1 LILARQQAERVTARF
16 LGIECGGT
24 RTVVL
29 FGPDADGGWRRAEFG
44 PANLRLLDDAGLV
57 NHFKAVKRTAGAAF
71 DGIAIGMAGARTEKD
86 RRRILTAAG
95 KVWRGKPVYVTS
107 DLETALAAADGERG
121 RKDTAKILILS
132 GTGSC
137 CFGRPPGAAGTSGGT
152 VRLGGWGHILGD
164 RGSGYEIGL
173 QALRAAV
180 GGLDRT
186 GRWPALGEEIL
197 RALQL
202 NEPDDLIDWVK
213 GAEKQEVAALARTVF
228 AAAKRDRLARRILAD
243 AAAALAEDGANCA
256 RRLAREGAPV
266 EFVLAGG
273 ILKQAGFARRVG
285 ALLRQLRPGARARR
299 LRRESVW
306 GAIELAK
313 EHFGGVKQGRIR
325 MAGTE
330 AGTPDGAEVLSVS
343 QVRPTAERRDVWA
356 ARQRSPTVSEDLPAT
371 ERRNPRSLNLDRMPL
386 ARAVALMI
394 QEESAAGAAVFK
406 ERRKI
411 GRAVGMIARSL
422 GHGGRLFYAGAGT
435 SGRLGILDASECP
448 PTFRLPPDRVQG
460 IIAGGRTAI
469 WQSVEGAEDDAAAGA
484 AALAHRGVKRNDVVV
499 GIAAGGRTPFVW
511 GALGEAKKRG
521 ARTILLCCNPRLEIP
536 AAQRPDLVIAPDTG
550 PEVLTGS
557 TRLKAGTA
565 TKIILNIFTTLAM
578 VRLGKVSGNLM
589 VDLDPSNE
597 KLRGRAI
604 RIVQTLT
611 GADAPAARAALEK
624 AKWIVKRACRRLGR
638 KRGRT
643 VAQISKAAVTQASK
657 AAELQKTRKH
667 GSRLGPADLEIG
679 DTADLEIC
687 ATGQRGE
694 EAPPGPNAAEVREIL
709 AVQRAV
715 REELK
720 RERRS

>member
-1 LILARQQAERVTARF
+1 MNF

-24 RTVVL
+24 RTVIL

-57 NHFKAVKRTAGAAF
+57 LHFKTVKRTAGAAF
-71 DGIAIGMAGARTEKD
+71 DGIVIGMAGARTERD
-86 RRRILTAAG
+86 RRRIGAAAG
-95 KVWRGKPVYVTS
+95 KVWRDVAVYVTS
-107 DLETALAAADGERG
+107 DLETALAAAEGERG
-121 RKDTAKILILS
+121 RKDTAKVLILS

-137 CFGRPPGAAGTSGGT
+137 CFGRRAGTPGTGGGT

-186 GRWPALGEEIL
+186 GRWPALGEGIL

-202 NEPDDLIDWVK
+202 NEADDLIDWVK

-228 AAAKRDRLARRILAD
+228 AAAAKRDRLARKILAD

-273 ILKQAGFARRVG
+273 VAKQAGFARQVAAR
-285 ALLRQLRPGARARR
+285 LRQLRPGARVRR
-299 LRRESVW
+299 LRRESVF

-313 EHFGGVKQGRIR
+313 EHFGGVKQGRSGA
-325 MAGTE
+325 AG
-330 AGTPDGAEVLSVS
+330 ADAVEVLPVS
-343 QVRPTAERRDVWA
+343 EDLAATERRNFWA
-356 ARQRSPTVSEDLPAT
+356 ARQHSPAVSEDLPAT
-371 ERRNPRSLNLDRMPL
+371 ERRNPRSRSLDRMPL

-394 QEESAAGAAVFK
+394 QEESAAGAAIFK

-411 GRAVGMIARSL
+411 ERAVRMIARSL

-460 IIAGGRTAI
+460 IIAGGRAAI
-469 WQSVEGAEDDAAAGA
+469 WESVEGAEDDAAAGA
-484 AALAHRGVKRNDVVV
+484 ASLAHRGVKKNDVVV

-511 GALGEAKKRG
+511 GALGEARKRG

-536 AAQRPDLVIAPDTG
+536 AAQRPDLVVAPDTG

-578 VRLGKVSGNLM
+578 VRLGKVAGNLM
-589 VDLDPSNE
+589 ADLDASNE

-611 GADAPAARAALEK
+611 GADAAAARAALEK
-624 AKWIVKRACRRLGR
+624 GKWIVKRACRRLR
-638 KRGRT
+638 QPRR
-643 VAQISKAAVTQASK
+643 
-657 AAELQKTRKH
+657 R
-667 GSRLGPADLEIG
+667 
-679 DTADLEIC
+679 
-687 ATGQRGE
+687 
-694 EAPPGPNAAEVREIL
+694 PG
-709 AVQRAV
+709 
-715 REELK
+715 
-720 RERRS
+720 